1 MEPSSAAAATDN
13 NKKKRKNFAPTTHKK
28 AKRSKTEEEG
38 EEVVDCPRPPRTSR
52 ISVPLDRL
60 QQPITLKELTELL
73 HYAALG
79 EMGGV
84 KQPR

>member
-1 MEPSSAAAATDN
+1 MEPLSAAGTHN
-13 NKKKRKNFAPTTHKK
+13 TKKRKNIAPTAHEKE
-28 AKRSKTEEEG
+28 KRLKTKQEG
-38 EEVVDCPRPPRTSR
+38 EEVVECACPPRSLR
-52 ISVPLDRL
+52 ISVLLDRL

-79 EMGGV
+79 KTGGI

>member
-1 MEPSSAAAATDN
+1 MEASSAAATY
-13 NKKKRKNFAPTTHKK
+13 KEKKRKNIAPTTHEK
-28 AKRSKTEEEG
+28 AKRLKAEQEG
-38 EEVVDCPRPPRTSR
+38 EEVVECARPPHSSR
-52 ISVPLDRL
+52 ISVLLDRL

-79 EMGGV
+79 KAGGI